1 MKTYFRTFTA
11 LILSCTLTWSCSL
24 NRDPLDSFSDVTEGE
39 NEQGQNIVFRDR
51 AAVDNYL
58 NSLYQQLK
66 DRQEHWHLDLLLIS
80 DAHSDNAYAGTTGA
94 EVVPFENNSIEG
106 SNSVI
111 ERDWQR
117 YLEDIARA
125 NRLIVYIDS
134 VADNSLSPALIS
146 SYKAQAKIFRALVL
160 FDMVRI
166 YGSIPVVMTVAPDI
180 TSENVSEV
188 YPQYFPKQSTEE
200 EAYKQIE
207 ADLLDG
213 LANAPDNAPTD
224 KTRFSKSVAKALLA
238 KIYAEKPIQDYAKV
252 IQYAD
257 ALAQDGFDLNPSYAD
272 VYQLTADNK
281 DVLQRNTRESILEAQ
296 FFPGAGNWA
305 SWMFGRD
312 LSNYDV
318 NFTWAKWVTPSRDL
332 IQAYQNEGDNIRMN
346 QSIVYYTTTWSN
358 YYPSSNYP
366 FMFKLRSGMS
376 SIIKIRY
383 ADILL
388 LKAEAL
394 IMQSSPNLSAA
405 ADIIDKVRQRVSL
418 PQLTSADKANQE
430 SMLKALLKE
439 RRLELAFEGQRWFD
453 LVRLNKVEEV
463 MNTVFA
469 KDSGRKPLV
478 YPFNE
483 FSYRLPIPQSK
494 IDQNPNLI
502 QNPGY

>member
-1 MKTYFRTFTA
+1 
-11 LILSCTLTWSCSL
+11 
-24 NRDPLDSFSDVTEGE
+24 LDSFSDVTEGE
-39 NEQGQNIVFRDR
+39 NEQGQNIVFRDK

-66 DRQEHWHLDLLLIS
+66 DRQEHWHLDLLLIA

-134 VADNSLSPALIS
+134 VADNSLSPSLIS

-213 LANAPDNAPTD
+213 LANAPDNIPTD

-238 KIYAEKPIQDYAKV
+238 KIYAERPIQDYAKV

-257 ALAQDGFDLNPSYAD
+257 ALVQDGFELNPSYAD
-272 VYQLTADNK
+272 VYQLSADNK

-332 IQAYQNEGDNIRMN
+332 IQTYQNEGDNIRMN

-394 IMQSSPNLSAA
+394 IKQSSPNLSAA
-405 ADIIDKVRQRVSL
+405 SDIIDKVRQRVSL
-418 PQLTSADKANQE
+418 PKLTSSDKANQE
-430 SMLKALLKE
+430 SMLNALLKE

-463 MNTVFA
+463 MNAVFA
-469 KDSGRKPLV
+469 KDSGRRPLV

>member
-1 MKTYFRTFTA
+1 M
-11 LILSCTLTWSCSL
+11 
-24 NRDPLDSFSDVTEGE
+24 
-39 NEQGQNIVFRDR
+39 
-51 AAVDNYL
+51 
-58 NSLYQQLK
+58 
-66 DRQEHWHLDLLLIS
+66 
-80 DAHSDNAYAGTTGA
+80 
-94 EVVPFENNSIEG
+94 
-106 SNSVI
+106 
-111 ERDWQR
+111 
-117 YLEDIARA
+117 
-125 NRLIVYIDS
+125 
-134 VADNSLSPALIS
+134 
-146 SYKAQAKIFRALVL
+146 
-160 FDMVRI
+160 
-166 YGSIPVVMTVAPDI
+166 
-180 TSENVSEV
+180 
-188 YPQYFPKQSTEE
+188 
-200 EAYKQIE
+200 
-207 ADLLDG
+207 LDG

-418 PQLTSADKANQE
+418 PQLTPADKANQE

>member
-1 MKTYFRTFTA
+1 MKTYFRTLIA

-39 NEQGQNIVFRDR
+39 NEQGQNIVFRDK

-66 DRQEHWHLDLLLIS
+66 DRQEHWHLDLLLIA

-134 VADNSLSPALIS
+134 VADNSLSPSLIS

-213 LANAPDNAPTD
+213 LANAPDNIPTD

-238 KIYAEKPIQDYAKV
+238 KIYAERPIQDYAKV

-257 ALAQDGFDLNPSYAD
+257 ALVQDGFELNPSYAD
-272 VYQLTADNK
+272 VYQLSADNK

-332 IQAYQNEGDNIRMN
+332 IQTYQNEGDNIRMN

-394 IMQSSPNLSAA
+394 IKQSSPNLSAA
-405 ADIIDKVRQRVSL
+405 SDIIDKVRQRVSL
-418 PQLTSADKANQE
+418 PKLTSSDKANQE
-430 SMLKALLKE
+430 SMLNALLKE

-463 MNTVFA
+463 MNAVFA
-469 KDSGRKPLV
+469 KDSGRRPLV